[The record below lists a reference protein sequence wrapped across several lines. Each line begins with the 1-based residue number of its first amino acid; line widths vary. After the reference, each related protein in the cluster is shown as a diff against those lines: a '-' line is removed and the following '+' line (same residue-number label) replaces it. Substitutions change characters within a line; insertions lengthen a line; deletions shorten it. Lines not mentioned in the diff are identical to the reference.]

1 MVDILFLNKG
11 GDDVEEMIDAIWLKT
26 DDGKW
31 IRQHYYRKQTKTVSQ
46 DDIDMFNHIVFNNYE
61 CIVDKIVVKENN
73 QDITLNDLQIADGT
87 LFKYIKNSCIIK
99 ESNIGTVY
107 IEK

>member
-1 MVDILFLNKG
+1 MTKDIRYSKKG
-11 GDDVEEMIDAIWLKT
+11 DYMEEMINAIWLKT
-26 DDGKW
+26 DDGQW

-46 DDIDMFNHIVFNNYE
+46 DDIDMFNHIV
-61 CIVDKIVVKENN
+61 
-73 QDITLNDLQIADGT
+73 LNDIQIADGT